1 VPAGHVGIYPNPV
14 TGPTVQ
20 ILPPPYVGIQTV
32 RVEIYTLAFRKVQD
46 HSYGPMA
53 SGTPIPIQLT
63 GPSGN
68 PLANGVYYVVV
79 TVNGHRSVGKLLI
92 LR

>member
-1 VPAGHVGIYPNPV
+1 MGIYPNPA

-53 SGTPIPIQLT
+53 PGTPITIQLT

-79 TVNGHRSVGKLLI
+79 TVNGHRAVGKLLI

>member
-1 VPAGHVGIYPNPV
+1 MGIYPNPV

-46 HSYGPMA
+46 HSYGPMP

-79 TVNGHRSVGKLLI
+79 TTSSGRAVGKLLV

>member
-1 VPAGHVGIYPNPV
+1 MGIYPNPA

-20 ILPPPYVGIQTV
+20 ILPPPYEGIQTV

-46 HSYGPMA
+46 HPYGPMP
-53 SGTPIPIQLT
+53 SGTPITIQLT

-79 TVNGHRSVGKLLI
+79 TTSSRRAVGKLLV

>member
-1 VPAGHVGIYPNPV
+1 VGIYPNPV

-46 HSYGPMA
+46 HSYGPMP

-79 TVNGHRSVGKLLI
+79 TTSSGRAVGKLLV